1 MDTLYCLSMLD
12 LNEEQSKNVYRD
24 YGVYYTFDSALISI
38 YDLALHKFKEIE
50 DMLGETKSL
59 DYLDDLEDLNT
70 IRDDYEPSKITYLFN
85 RRFRITR
92 VKNMLTNKIGITN
105 IIKHID
111 ERFEK
116 LTKLMSGKGVCF
128 PITPLSAQ
136 IKDDWFRLDQFNA
149 ATVIDYLEKHI
160 QGKIENI
167 KALNDN
173 VVKGVLEE
181 TTSDF
186 IAVRFVDTQSYILQT
201 KDVFGIVV
209 SPNTGY
215 EKSLT
220 HY

>member
-1 MDTLYCLSMLD
+1 MDTLYCLSILD
-12 LNEEQSKNVYRD
+12 LNEEQSNNEYRD

-38 YDLALHKFKEIE
+38 YDLVLRRFKKK
-50 DMLGETKSL
+50 KSL
-59 DYLDDLEDLNT
+59 DYLDDVEDLNT
-70 IRDDYEPSKITYLFN
+70 LRDDYEPSNITYLFN

-136 IKDDWFRLDQFNA
+136 IKDDWLRLDQFNA

-186 IAVRFVDTQSYILQT
+186 IAVRFMDTQSYILQT
-201 KDVFGIVV
+201 KDIFGIVV

-215 EKSLT
+215 EKSLFP
-220 HY
+220 Y

>member
-1 MDTLYCLSMLD
+1 MDTLYCLSRLEY
-12 LNEEQSKNVYRD
+12 NEEEAEDEYHD
-24 YGVYYTFDSALISI
+24 FGVYYTFDSALISI

-50 DMLGETKSL
+50 DMMGKQKSF
-59 DYLDDLEDLNT
+59 DYLDDLEKLKSM
-70 IRDDYEPSKITYLFN
+70 REDYKPDKITYLFD

-116 LTKLMSGKGVCF
+116 LTRLSSGKGVCF
-128 PITPLSAQ
+128 PITPISTR

-149 ATVIDYLEKHI
+149 AVVINYLEKHI

-167 KALNDN
+167 KVLNDN
-173 VVKGVLEE
+173 VVKGILEE

-215 EKSLT
+215 EKSL
-220 HY
+220 

>member
-1 MDTLYCLSMLD
+1 MDTLYCLSRLEY
-12 LNEEQSKNVYRD
+12 NEEEAKDKYWD

-38 YDLALHKFKEIE
+38 HDLALHKFKEIE
-50 DMLGETKSL
+50 YMMGEQKSL
-59 DYLDDLEDLNT
+59 DYLDDLRKLKSL
-70 IRDDYEPSKITYLFN
+70 RDDYEPSKITYLFE

-116 LTKLMSGKGVCF
+116 LTRLSSGKGVCF
-128 PITPLSAQ
+128 PITPISTR

-149 ATVIDYLEKHI
+149 AVVINYLEKHI

-167 KALNDN
+167 KVLNDN
-173 VVKGVLEE
+173 VVKGILEE

-186 IAVRFVDTQSYILQT
+186 IAVRFVDTQSYILET

-215 EKSLT
+215 EKSL
-220 HY
+220 